1 MAKKAVKGGILVGLL
16 GESSND
22 TASVEA
28 LLGQRYGEHVAFVS
42 ISLGVTGSQL
52 DNPKFQHIIRSNYRF
67 KKPDVVVVTRD
78 SDAPATDRPQ
88 QLKRQEFFNKMNRGL
103 EGKGI
108 YLLNIQAMEALI
120 AADIRSFN
128 VRYKCVCVVP
138 TDPMTIADPA
148 KFLKAATRPG
158 QPHYD
163 EGHCAD
169 LLGQVEYEEV
179 VANCRYFAAF
189 DEKFAARLL
198 TLKVSKGAVLPPLT

>member
-1 MAKKAVKGGILVGLL
+1 MAKKTVRKGVLVGLL

-28 LLGQRYGEHVAFVS
+28 LLGQRYGEQVQFVS

-67 KKPDVVVVTRD
+67 KKPDLVVVTRD
-78 SDAPATDRPQ
+78 LDAPATDRAQ
-88 QLKRQEFFNKMNRGL
+88 QLKRKEFFRKMNQGL
-103 EGKGI
+103 ENKGI
-108 YLLNIQAMEALI
+108 YLLNIEAIETLI
-120 AADIRSFN
+120 AADIRVFN
-128 VRYKCVCVVP
+128 ARYKCACVVP
-138 TDPMTIADPA
+138 ADPMTIADPA

-169 LLGQVEYEEV
+169 LLGQVNYNEV

-189 DEKFAARLL
+189 DKKFAARLL
-198 TLKVSKGAVLPPLT
+198 TLVFPKESPLPSPT